1 MSYAAISIKVHSVE
15 SLHKSCFTCTLL
27 SYCVIKFLKLPQER
41 RQDNFIRRVRWV
53 ENLLA
58 ATESMS
64 VKMCDIQ

>member
-1 MSYAAISIKVHSVE
+1 MKLKNDTSVNDKFRLLRTRDVNSY
-15 SLHKSCFTCTLL
+15 
-27 SYCVIKFLKLPQER
+27 YRIKFLKLPQER
-41 RQDNFIRRVRWV
+41 KQDNFTRRVRWV

>member
-1 MSYAAISIKVHSVE
+1 MKLKNDTSVNDKFRLLRTRGVNSY
-15 SLHKSCFTCTLL
+15 
-27 SYCVIKFLKLPQER
+27 YRIKFLKLSQER
-41 RQDNFIRRVRWV
+41 RQDNFTRRVRWV